1 MTLVE
6 LIWCDFHDRN
16 HEISTMTRRKFL
28 NQKKSKIYPHILI
41 FGQDILIH
49 SRKQLVFWR
58 VPLSIRACPYW
69 AHVSGSPNC
78 HQIQSVLCTG
88 GLVLF
93 HRSVSLLGTFLFVN
107 ENTLETLPSELKV
120 KSVEEINA
128 QSVTKTGEI
137 FALSICDAS
146 GVKFTILSTFL
157 LILSSFCAKIGL
169 ILNKPYLFKVHHSFR
184 IH

>member
-1 MTLVE
+1 
-6 LIWCDFHDRN
+6 
-16 HEISTMTRRKFL
+16 MTRRKFL
-28 NQKKSKIYPHILI
+28 NQKKIKDLPI

-78 HQIQSVLCTG
+78 HQIQSVLCNG
-88 GLVLF
+88 GSSTISPECIII
-93 HRSVSLLGTFLFVN
+93 RDFLFVN

-120 KSVEEINA
+120 KSVEEISA

-146 GVKFTILSTFL
+146 GVKFTHFKHIFAHF
-157 LILSSFCAKIGL
+157 SSFHA
-169 ILNKPYLFKVHHSFR
+169 
-184 IH
+184 